1 MLSPNFKFSTIVEL
15 ISYMTIYYLL
25 FYYNF
30 YIFLNLF
37 YMSNGILQE
46 PQEGGYK
53 DEKILK
59 IKNKL
64 QGESRTEAGKNMGW

>member
-15 ISYMTIYYLL
+15 INYMTIYYLL

-53 DEKILK
+53 DEKI
-59 IKNKL
+59 
-64 QGESRTEAGKNMGW
+64 